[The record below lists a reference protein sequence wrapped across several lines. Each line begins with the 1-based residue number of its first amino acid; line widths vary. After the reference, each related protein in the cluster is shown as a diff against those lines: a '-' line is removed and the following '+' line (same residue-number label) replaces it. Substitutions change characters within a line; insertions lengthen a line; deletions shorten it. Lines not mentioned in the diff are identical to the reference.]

1 MTAENELSLCSSSW
15 NGSDSNKP
23 ILHRINRDP
32 SFDIYG
38 MAELYM
44 YMQEILDI
52 PSKHETLGQ
61 ALGQRWFTVEPAS

>member
-1 MTAENELSLCSSSW
+1 M
-15 NGSDSNKP
+15 
-23 ILHRINRDP
+23 INRDP

-61 ALGQRWFTVEPAS
+61 RRFTVWPKRRRWANSKPMLGHRLMFAG